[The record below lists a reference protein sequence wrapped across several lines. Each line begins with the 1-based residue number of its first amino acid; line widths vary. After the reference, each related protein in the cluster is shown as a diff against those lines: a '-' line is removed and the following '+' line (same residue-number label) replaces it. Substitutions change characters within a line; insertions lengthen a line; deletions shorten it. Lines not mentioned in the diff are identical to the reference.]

1 MAANLTTTIN
11 GNIVA
16 GYLVDSP
23 KSTKK
28 EIIGFN
34 YPLGSVSRGGYFSK
48 KSGIELVKNSVKQ
61 LLLTEKG
68 QRVMLPNFGCSLRQY
83 LFQPLDEITFEGIRK
98 EIQTSFANYIIGARL
113 VKISVFPTGDAGP
126 AGGNSLQ
133 VVLSL
138 KLDSDQFN
146 IFDVEVNIS

>member
-1 MAANLTTTIN
+1 MAANQTTTTY

-34 YPLGSVSRGGYFSK
+34 YPLGSVSKGGYFSK

-98 EIQTSFANYIIGARL
+98 EIQSSFSNYIIGARL
-113 VKISVFPTGDAGP
+113 VKLSVFPTGDAGP

-133 VVLSL
+133 VVLTL